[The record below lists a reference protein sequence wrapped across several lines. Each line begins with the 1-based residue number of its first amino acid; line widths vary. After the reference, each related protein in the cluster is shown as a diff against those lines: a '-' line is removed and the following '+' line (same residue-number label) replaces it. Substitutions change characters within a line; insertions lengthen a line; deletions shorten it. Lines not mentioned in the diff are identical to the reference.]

1 MKAKKLTALLLTL
14 VMLVSMCSVF
24 AITSSAE
31 AVSADTTWYSDSSGE
46 FTLTTTAQF
55 LGFIQLIQD
64 GKTFKDQ
71 TVKLGADIDLAGT
84 TIEGKGASAAE
95 DFGDFAPSQA
105 YAAYGFMGT
114 LDGQNHKITNLT
126 YDYYYNATRQHDMG
140 LFGSIAEGET
150 AIIKNI
156 ALYGDMKSI
165 KFSTT
170 AWRSAGLYALSR
182 GTLICENVYNA
193 LNVTTASYA
202 AAFLGR
208 TAGSAAITRFK
219 NCVVAGNMLS
229 NNGPNVGGFAA
240 ILGGAE
246 ATAENCLFI
255 GTATHSKAKVE
266 DNPATTDKN
275 EKDYNGESAAGFVS
289 SLGAT
294 HILFKNNIYAGT
306 VYQFGTTQKSGRYYT
321 YGCTEANVDPT
332 SGNNLYIRNPGTS
345 INGTS
350 PRLMPV
356 VDAEDNVTFPEQTTP
371 RYSVTTEQLTGLA
384 AAETLAGYGMD
395 GWSVTTT
402 GLPMPSAL
410 MDIAP
415 TVDTRATDSSADYL
429 GYQTKRDGTVGAVRL
444 VGHVDSLADY
454 DKVGMKAVI
463 TFVGEDGTK
472 TMSNSMETTTVYSQ
486 LNGMTETYST
496 TEEGKAYSGEYFF
509 AFDIQNIK
517 TDLGDVWIEVSTFHV
532 AADGTEEVIGD
543 TYRFMVDWS

>member
-31 AVSADTTWYSDSSGE
+31 AVSADTTWYSDSSDE
-46 FTLTTTAQF
+46 FTLTTAAQF
-55 LGFIQLIQD
+55 LGFIQLIQ
-64 GKTFKDQ
+64 GGTTFENK
-71 TVKLGADIDLAGT
+71 TVKLGADIDLTGNVITA
-84 TIEGKGASAAE
+84 KMASAAS
-95 DFGDFAPSQA
+95 DFGAAAEGQT
-105 YAAYGFMGT
+105 YASFGFMGT
-114 LDGQNHKITNLT
+114 LDGQNHKVEGIA
-126 YDYYYNATRQHDMG
+126 YDFRPSGRVNDTA
-140 LFGSIAEGET
+140 LFGAIAEGKT
-150 AIIKNI
+150 ATIKNI
-156 ALYGDMKSI
+156 ALYGDCENITTSG
-165 KFSTT
+165 STS
-170 AWRSAGLYALSR
+170 WRSAGLYCLSR

-193 LNVTTASYA
+193 LNVHASA
-202 AAFLGR
+202 HAGAFLGR
-208 TAGSAAITRFK
+208 TTSTTAITRFT
-219 NCVVAGNMLS
+219 NCVVAGTIVTDNS
-229 NNGPNVGGFAA
+229 STSQNVGGFAGS
-240 ILGGAE
+240 LGGAE
-246 ATAENCLFI
+246 ATVENCLFI
-255 GTATHSKAKVE
+255 GVAKQANAAVE
-266 DNPATTDKN
+266 R
-275 EKDYNGESAAGFVS
+275 AAGFVTS
-289 SLGAT
+289 ISAT
-294 HILFKNNIYAGT
+294 TIKFKDNIYAGT
-306 VYQFGTTQKSGRYYT
+306 VNMGSALTGRYYT
-321 YGCTEANVDPT
+321 YSCTEANVDPT
-332 SGNNLYIRNPGTS
+332 SVNNLYIRNAGTS

-350 PRLMPV
+350 PKLMPV
-356 VDAEDNVTFPEQTTP
+356 VDGEGNVTFPEQSTP

-429 GYQTKRDGTVGAVRL
+429 GYQTKLDGTVGAVRL
-444 VGHVDSLADY
+444 VGHVDSLENY
-454 DKVGMKAVI
+454 DKVGMKAVV

-472 TMSNSMETTTVYSQ
+472 TMSNSMQTSTVYSQ

-496 TEEGKAYSGEYFF
+496 TDEGKAYSGEYFF